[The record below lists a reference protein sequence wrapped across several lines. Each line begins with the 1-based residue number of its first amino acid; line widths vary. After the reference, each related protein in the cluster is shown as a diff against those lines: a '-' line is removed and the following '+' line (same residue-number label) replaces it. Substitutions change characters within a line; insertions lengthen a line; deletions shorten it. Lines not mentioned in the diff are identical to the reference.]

1 MTDLEEDVAGFL
13 VCRTLPPGEEEL
25 GDTGG
30 RSWQHASDPGVV
42 RPVLPWAPPAD
53 KRGEGE
59 RHAEPSSR
67 RPGAAD
73 HGCCFQERRADSG
86 GKVAFASETRVPL
99 R

>member
-13 VCRTLPPGEEEL
+13 VCRTLPPGEEGL

-42 RPVLPWAPPAD
+42 RPVLPSAPPAD
-53 KRGEGE
+53 KRGEGK
-59 RHAEPSSR
+59 RPAEPSSR

-73 HGCCFQERRADSG
+73 HGCRFQERRADSG
-86 GKVAFASETRVPL
+86 GKVAFASETWVPL
-99 R
+99 Q